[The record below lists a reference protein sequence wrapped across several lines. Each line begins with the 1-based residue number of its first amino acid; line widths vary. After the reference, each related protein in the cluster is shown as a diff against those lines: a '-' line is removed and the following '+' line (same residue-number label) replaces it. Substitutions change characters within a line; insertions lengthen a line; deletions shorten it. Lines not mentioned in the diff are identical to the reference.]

1 MMKAVQLVQTGLP
14 LEMRDIPIPTIGPR
28 EVLVKV
34 KAAGICRSDMH
45 YRAGVSLV
53 SSLPMTLGHEV
64 AGVVEQVGAEVKTL
78 AAGDRVSLHYQ
89 LSCGDCQY
97 CVSGNEQ
104 FCRNGQMIGKHRP
117 GGYAEYIAI
126 PARNAFRLPAEIPFV
141 QGAIMMCS
149 SATALHALKKA
160 ELQPGDAVAIIG
172 AGGLG
177 MSAVQIARA
186 FGALDI
192 FAVDIDDVKLS
203 MAAGFGAIP
212 INNRKTD
219 AVAEVR
225 RLTGGRGVNAAVE
238 LIGLPA
244 TIRQA
249 IEMLAVQGRAV
260 VAGLSK
266 ELVSVDPY
274 NELVNREAKLI
285 GCSDHLAQE
294 IPLLIELVR
303 RGKLDLSNVVT
314 QTLPLDAGAINAVMD
329 RLERFG
335 AGQVRAVIT
344 PDS

>member
-1 MMKAVQLVQTGLP
+1 MKAVQLIQPGQP
-14 LEMRDIPIPTIGPR
+14 LELRDIPIPAIGPR
-28 EVLVKV
+28 EVLVRV

-45 YRAGVSLV
+45 YRAGVSPV
-53 SSLPMTLGHEV
+53 SPLPMTLGHEV
-64 AGVVEQVGAEVKTL
+64 AGVVERVGAEVSTL
-78 AAGDRVSLHYQ
+78 VAGDRVCLHYQ
-89 LSCGDCQY
+89 LSCGDCEY
-97 CVSGNEQ
+97 CVRGTEQ
-104 FCRNGQMIGKHRP
+104 FCRSGQMIGKHRP

-160 ELQPGDAVAIIG
+160 EIQPGDSVAIIG

-177 MSAVQIARA
+177 MSAMQIAHA

-212 INNRKTD
+212 INNRQTD
-219 AVAEVR
+219 AVAEIR

-260 VAGLSK
+260 VVGLSK

-294 IPLLIELVR
+294 IPFLIELTR
-303 RGKLDLSNVVT
+303 RGKLDLSHVVT
-314 QTLPLDAGAINAVMD
+314 QTLPLDAGAINACMD

-344 PDS
+344 PED